1 MFEPVPVTPK
11 QTAQINSKQ
20 NKRKKLQIS
29 WCFFKLNFTTY
40 FPIILFYSNCFTVY
54 FVQQRS
60 LLVHHYFSFII
71 IICTVFIYTFFQS
84 SECSSVCY
92 ILQLNFTTRQIASL
106 VSSPRPKLE
115 ANLWARSEA
124 ERGGQKKPCNVPP
137 LITTRC
143 FPLLGQKN
151 AAKLIS
157 ISTGGN

>member
-1 MFEPVPVTPK
+1 MFEPVPVTAK

-40 FPIILFYSNCFTVY
+40 FHVY

-71 IICTVFIYTFFQS
+71 IICIVFIYTFFQS

-157 ISTGGN
+157 ISSGGN

>member
-1 MFEPVPVTPK
+1 MCLNLYQSRQNKLPK
-11 QTAQINSKQ
+11 SIQNKTKEKNSKF
-20 NKRKKLQIS
+20 LGV
-29 WCFFKLNFTTY
+29 FLNS
-40 FPIILFYSNCFTVY
+40 ILFYSNCFTVY

-84 SECSSVCY
+84 SKCSSVCY

-157 ISTGGN
+157 ISSGGN